1 MVKSASRILM
11 LAILLLPLSALQ
23 SAAQEDLRQS
33 FSGRLAS
40 LSHFLVESAE
50 LALSRGQEQSV
61 RAFAE
66 TVIENQRRSVAE
78 LKEALVEEGV
88 DPTADLSEQDRNTLQ
103 ALETAIPNQFDNA
116 YFSAQVIALE
126 SMIQLMKDYGETGP
140 EGSLKTFATNHIGG
154 TRTLY
159 LRAQDLSVP

>member
-1 MVKSASRILM
+1 
-11 LAILLLPLSALQ
+11 
-23 SAAQEDLRQS
+23 
-33 FSGRLAS
+33 LAS

-66 TVIENQRRSVAE
+66 TVTASQRRFATE
-78 LKEALVEEGV
+78 LDEALVEEGL
-88 DPTADLSEQDRNTLQ
+88 DAKPDLSEQDRNALQ

-126 SMIQLMKDYGETGP
+126 SMIQMMTGYAETGP
-140 EGSLKTFATNHIGG
+140 QGALKTFATNQIGG

-159 LRAQDLSVP
+159 LRADDLSVP

>member
-1 MVKSASRILM
+1 M
-11 LAILLLPLSALQ
+11 LALLLVPLGAVQ
-23 SAAQEDLRQS
+23 SAAQEDARQS

-50 LALSRGQEQSV
+50 LALSRGQEESV
-61 RAFAE
+61 
-66 TVIENQRRSVAE
+66 TENQRRFVAE
-78 LKEALVEEGV
+78 LREALVEEGV
-88 DPTADLSEQDRNTLQ
+88 DPAADLSEQDRNTLQ
-103 ALETAIPNQFDNA
+103 ALETAIQNQFDNA